1 VVHVTFDTSAL
12 VEDWWLER
20 AATRALLAQARRGK
34 ATLWIPEVVVAE
46 LVNKRSER
54 LRAQWDKHAG
64 ASRAVGAL
72 MAPDRRGAW
81 RAADV
86 DFDADRADYERQLR
100 QRLQQADVR
109 IAPWPE
115 VAHVDLVT
123 RDLARS
129 RPFKQNGSGY
139 RDALIWETVK
149 QIAEQ
154 HPGDD
159 VILISTNNDD
169 FAAPKSVE
177 LHPDLK
183 AEAASVVLEPRL
195 DAVVH
200 RIDPLRRV
208 FDQLRRRLDDDPDF
222 KDQIEADIRRVVES
236 GVPDDTSFINNPE
249 ATGARL
255 LELQEITSVVLT
267 GVLSFDDDT
276 ALVSF
281 DVVAEIRAELTGPVP
296 DGYDEE
302 WPIEEEALLNFD
314 GLLDLRSGEISG
326 LQWAMLGV

>member
-1 VVHVTFDTSAL
+1 MVHVAFDTSAL

-34 ATLWIPEVVVAE
+34 AMLWVPEVVVAE
-46 LVNKRSER
+46 LVNKRTER
-54 LRAQWDKHAG
+54 LRAQWHKHSG
-64 ASRAVGAL
+64 ATRAVGEL

-81 RAADV
+81 RAGDI
-86 DFDADRADYERQLR
+86 DFAADRADYERQLR

-115 VAHVDLVT
+115 VTHEDLVT

-149 QIAEQ
+149 EIVEE

-159 VILISTNNDD
+159 VILISTNNAD
-169 FAAPKSVE
+169 FAAPKSDD
-177 LHPDLK
+177 LHADLK
-183 AEAASVVLEPRL
+183 AEAAGVILEQRL
-195 DAVVH
+195 DAVIH

-208 FDQLRRRLDDDPDF
+208 FDQLRSRLDEDPNLRDRL
-222 KDQIEADIRRVVES
+222 EADIRRVVES
-236 GVPDDTSFINNPE
+236 SVPDDTRFLNNPE
-249 ATGARL
+249 ATGAHF
-255 LELQEITSVVLT
+255 LEIHKITSVVLN
-267 GVLSFDDDT
+267 GVLSFDDTT

-281 DVVAEIRAELTGPVP
+281 DVMAEIRAELTGPVP